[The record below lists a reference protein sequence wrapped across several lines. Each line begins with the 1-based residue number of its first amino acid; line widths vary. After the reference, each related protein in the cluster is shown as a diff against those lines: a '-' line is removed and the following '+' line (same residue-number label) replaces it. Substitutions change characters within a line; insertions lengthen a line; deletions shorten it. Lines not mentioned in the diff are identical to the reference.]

1 MNGHVRVDKH
11 ISDDFE
17 PSSRL
22 NSTGHQIAI
31 TLIGEDC
38 EVVTYSAAE
47 ARRYAAAFERAAEL
61 LEQQDWCPGCGNMP
75 APGQKWCQDCITVAN
90 AAEVGR

>member
-1 MNGHVRVDKH
+1 MNGHVKVNVK
-11 ISDDFE
+11 ISDDFV

-22 NSTGHQIAI
+22 NSADSQIAVTTI
-31 TLIGEDC
+31 AVDC

-61 LEQQDWCPGCGNMP
+61 HD
-75 APGQKWCQDCITVAN
+75 
-90 AAEVGR
+90 AADGGKS